1 MTASLARATMKSG
14 DLPGNEAMR
23 EFLDELSASTQISKY
38 IELPMIAV
46 MGDTSSGKSSLL
58 SNISMVELPSSN
70 SLTTRCPI
78 MLQMRRSTVRE
89 ARVNVQWKSAPQ
101 PKSNSDINEPP
112 AWPEFEERVASD
124 ATWHSIPR
132 FVQEAQE
139 HILFHTGKDVAPD
152 IVSLKISGP
161 DGVSPEHPLTLIDLP
176 GLVRSRG
183 QDDAETLVPD
193 IEKLVEE
200 YLQNPRCV
208 ILAVVPANVDFHNSQ
223 IMAQA
228 KQVDPNTSRT
238 IPVITKPDLIDKGA
252 ENDVLALLL
261 GNKISFDYGFHMIKG
276 RGQASLDRSDS
287 IAKGLLEEQIF
298 FTETIPWKTVED
310 RTLFGTDILRRKLG
324 EVMMKQIKQTV
335 PTILGEIRQKQQSAQ
350 SQLSVMGSK
359 AHLTVADKRRYYQEI
374 CNSFVSQLKASLSGK
389 GRATQNKDVAS
400 AAARLHEACAEF
412 MNEIRAG
419 SLGTIKTIVEG
430 AHVLVTTPKG
440 DVRGEVVHLDKD
452 FACVDYID
460 EMDENVDVLFDVRGL
475 KAQQELDE
483 DEVWSDGNKVFIARK
498 NSVCDTLRQIKLGL
512 VRTDPSWLIDKI
524 AENRTDDLACFLNV
538 SDSLGGAVLAWLVQC
553 CIAPLTWVFSFS

>member
-1 MTASLARATMKSG
+1 MTNATI
-14 DLPGNEAMR
+14 GNEAMR
-23 EFLDELSASTQISKY
+23 EFLDKLSLTTNIHKY

-58 SNISMVELPSSN
+58 SNLSMVELPSNN

-78 MLQMRRSTVRE
+78 LLQMRRSEVRE
-89 ARVNVQWKSAPQ
+89 ARVNVQWKSSP
-101 PKSNSDINEPP
+101 PKSARYLNSDDNSPP
-112 AWPEFEERVASD
+112 TWPEFEERVATS

-139 HILFHTGKDVAPD
+139 HILFHTGKEVASD
-152 IVSLKISGP
+152 FVNLKISGP
-161 DGVSPEHPLTLIDLP
+161 DGVSPDHPLTLIDLP

-183 QDDAETLVPD
+183 QDEAETLVSD

-223 IMAQA
+223 IMAYA
-228 KQVDPNTSRT
+228 KQVDPDTSRT

-252 ENDVLALLL
+252 ENDVLDLLL
-261 GNKISFDYGFHMIKG
+261 GKKISFNYGFHMIKG

-287 IAKGLLEEQIF
+287 IAKGLQDEEIF
-298 FTETIPWKTVED
+298 FAGSQPWKSIDD
-310 RTLFGTDILRRKLG
+310 RSHFGTPVLREKLG
-324 EVMMKQIKQTV
+324 NIMMTQIKQTV
-335 PTILGEIRQKQQSAQ
+335 PTILTEIQHRQQSAKT
-350 SQLSVMGSK
+350 QLSDMGSK
-359 AHLTVADKRRYYQEI
+359 AHLTVSDRRRYYQDI
-374 CNSFVSQLKASLSGK
+374 CQAFVTQLKASLSGK
-389 GRATQNKDVAS
+389 GRSSNSKKIGS

-412 MNEIRAG
+412 MDNIRSG

-430 AHVLVTTPKG
+430 AQVLVTSPKG
-440 DVRGEVVHLDKD
+440 DVRGEVVHLDRE
-452 FACVDYID
+452 FACVDYAD
-460 EMDENVDVLFDVRGL
+460 ETDENIDVLFDVRGL
-475 KAQQELDE
+475 KAQQRLEE

-498 NSVCDTLRQIKLGL
+498 KSVFDALRQIPLDL
-512 VRTDPSWLIDKI
+512 IRTDPFWLKEKI

-538 SDSLGGAVLAWLVQC
+538 RKITHIDSTCLYL
-553 CIAPLTWVFSFS
+553 